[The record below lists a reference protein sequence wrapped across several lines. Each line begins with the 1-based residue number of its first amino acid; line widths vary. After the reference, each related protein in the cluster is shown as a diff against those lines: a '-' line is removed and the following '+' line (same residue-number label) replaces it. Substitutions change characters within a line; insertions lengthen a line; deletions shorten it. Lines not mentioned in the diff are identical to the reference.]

1 MDGVYWPIL
10 ISMSSIA
17 QTHSQQSDFLN
28 TARKER
34 KRVAVY
40 LVSGIRLVGTIE
52 SFDQFLLL
60 LRTPTGIQTVYKH
73 AISTIQVDT
82 GKPHAR
88 KPVGPG
94 SFNQTAS
101 SSPYPSSDP
110 SHGQTS
116 APAASQPAGPTVV
129 TRRRRPTIPTER

>member
-1 MDGVYWPIL
+1 MGGVHWPIL

-52 SFDQFLLL
+52 SFDQYLLL
-60 LRTPTGIQTVYKH
+60 LRTPTGVQTVYKH

-101 SSPYPSSDP
+101 HSQYPSSGQ
-110 SHGQTS
+110 SHGQPS
-116 APAASQPAGPTVV
+116 AGQPVGPTVV
-129 TRRRRPTIPTER
+129 TRRRRPTLPTER